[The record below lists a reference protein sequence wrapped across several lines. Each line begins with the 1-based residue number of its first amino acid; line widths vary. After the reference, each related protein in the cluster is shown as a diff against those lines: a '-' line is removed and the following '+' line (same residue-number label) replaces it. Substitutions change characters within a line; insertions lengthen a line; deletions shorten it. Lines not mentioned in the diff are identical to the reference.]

1 MEEREMKKLIKFR
14 TLKSICAYDDIE
26 EKATYCCHRL
36 TTKEWVICCSK
47 NCPVWKKLKEIKK

>member
-1 MEEREMKKLIKFR
+1 MKKLIKFR

-47 NCPVWKKLKEIKK
+47 NCPVWKKLKEEKS